1 MVWYDFAI
9 LALLVYTMWSGAQR
23 GFVTQLAW
31 IAALVL
37 CFKFADKLA
46 PMIEPQISVEQP
58 LKHWIAM
65 LILYLAFSL
74 GCFMV
79 ARILNSWMEKAKFK
93 DFDRHLGGLLGL
105 LKGGVLAMVITF
117 FAVTL
122 SESLQAT
129 VMQSYTGPAACWVLD
144 TIEPITPDHFK
155 EYLEQY
161 HDSLGGD
168 AHESHLGA
176 PTSLDEILGLDDD
189 PSVPTPPG
197 SGSGISDFFNEMTG
211 SGTGSQFS
219 PNNETTSDTS
229 FSDLLSKLPQRYSTS
244 ITNQLQER
252 WQQSSAS
259 ERRNLLDQLDSP
271 FNTQVPA
278 MLKDFLAGKGTETG
292 QGSGSENSN
301 PPTPRV
307 SATQLLNT
315 LNAIGDIYG
324 DRDYI
329 VNEAL
334 TRLDGVPL
342 EVQKA
347 VIDDWYADWSFQRT
361 DPDPT
366 TARNTALDD
375 RILSQLNKRDKDIW
389 NQLSLELRQRLAT
402 PRR

>member
-46 PMIEPQISVEQP
+46 PVIEPQINVEQP

-74 GCFMV
+74 GCFMI

-105 LKGGVLAMVITF
+105 LKGGIIAMVITF

-129 VMQSYTGPAACWVLD
+129 VMKSYTGPAACWVLD

-155 EYLEQY
+155 EYLEKY
-161 HDSLGGD
+161 HNSLGGH
-168 AHESHLGA
+168 AHDSHLGA
-176 PTSLDEILGLDDD
+176 PGSFDELFGLDEGS
-189 PSVPTPPG
+189 SVPTPPENNSGFRDIFDGLVNSNG
-197 SGSGISDFFNEMTG
+197 SGDAPPAGESTPTG
-211 SGTGSQFS
+211 
-219 PNNETTSDTS
+219 NS
-229 FSDLLSKLPQRYSTS
+229 FESLLNSMRTQLPLAAQD
-244 ITNQLQER
+244 QLKAR
-252 WQQSSAS
+252 WQQSTPA
-259 ERRNLLDQLDSP
+259 ERQNLI
-271 FNTQVPA
+271 NTLSQSLQTQIPEV
-278 MLKDFLAGKGTETG
+278 LSDFLLGTG
-292 QGSGSENSN
+292 QGSDNSTTTTV
-301 PPTPRV
+301 TPSQIV
-307 SATQLLNT
+307 NSLNV
-315 LNAIGDIYG
+315 IGDMYG
-324 DRDYI
+324 DREYI

-347 VIDDWYADWSFQRT
+347 VIDDWYADWSSQRI
-361 DPDPT
+361 DPDPS

-375 RILSQLNKRDKDIW
+375 RILSQLNKRGIW
-389 NQLSLELRQRLAT
+389 TQLSLDLRRRLANS
-402 PRR
+402 RQ